1 VANNKSAKKR
11 IQIAERNRLINKS
24 YKSTV
29 RTLTKK
35 TLENCEKYK
44 KNPNEDNKNLVK
56 TSLNKAF
63 SLIDK
68 AIKKNVLHKNNG
80 ANKKSKI
87 NNFVKTGFSLT
98 VLFVFITILV
108 SIFTLNYYDKTL
120 VEVDFLHGFAES
132 FLTLSDFVILF
143 GFIKLLNSLEVNNS

>member
-1 VANNKSAKKR
+1 MANNKSAKKR
-11 IQIAERNRLINKS
+11 IQIAERNRLVNKS

-29 RTLTKK
+29 KTLTKK

-44 KNPNEDNKNLVK
+44 KDPNKDNENLVK

-68 AIKKNVLHKNNG
+68 AVKKNVIHKNNG

-87 NNFVKTGFSLT
+87 NNFVKN
-98 VLFVFITILV
+98 
-108 SIFTLNYYDKTL
+108 TLIAK
-120 VEVDFLHGFAES
+120 
-132 FLTLSDFVILF
+132 
-143 GFIKLLNSLEVNNS
+143 

>member
-1 VANNKSAKKR
+1 MANNKSAKKR

-29 RTLTKK
+29 RTFTKK
-35 TLENCEKYK
+35 TLENCEKYNK
-44 KNPNEDNKNLVK
+44 DPNEDNKLLVQ

-68 AIKKNVLHKNNG
+68 AVKKNVLHRNTG

-87 NNFVKTGFSLT
+87 NNFVKNT
-98 VLFVFITILV
+98 
-108 SIFTLNYYDKTL
+108 
-120 VEVDFLHGFAES
+120 
-132 FLTLSDFVILF
+132 LTL
-143 GFIKLLNSLEVNNS
+143 K

>member
-1 VANNKSAKKR
+1 MANNKSAKKR

-29 RTLTKK
+29 RTFTKK
-35 TLENCEKYK
+35 TLDYCEIYK
-44 KNPNEDNKNLVK
+44 KDPNETNENLVK

-68 AIKKNVLHKNNG
+68 AVKKNVLHKNNG

-87 NNFVKTGFSLT
+87 NNLVKITLT
-98 VLFVFITILV
+98 
-108 SIFTLNYYDKTL
+108 SK
-120 VEVDFLHGFAES
+120 
-132 FLTLSDFVILF
+132 
-143 GFIKLLNSLEVNNS
+143 

>member
-1 VANNKSAKKR
+1 MANNKSAKKR

-35 TLENCEKYK
+35 TLENCNNYK
-44 KNPNEDNKNLVK
+44 KDPNEDNKNLVT
-56 TSLNKAF
+56 TSLSNVF

-68 AIKKNVLHKNNG
+68 AVKKNVLHKNNG

-87 NNFVKTGFSLT
+87 NSFVKTTLT
-98 VLFVFITILV
+98 T
-108 SIFTLNYYDKTL
+108 K
-120 VEVDFLHGFAES
+120 
-132 FLTLSDFVILF
+132 
-143 GFIKLLNSLEVNNS
+143 

>member
-1 VANNKSAKKR
+1 MANNKSAKKR
-11 IQIAERNRLINKS
+11 IQIAERNRLTNKS

-44 KNPNEDNKNLVK
+44 KAPNEENKILVK

-68 AIKKNVLHKNNG
+68 AVKKNVLHKNNG
-80 ANKKSKI
+80 ANRKSKI
-87 NNFVKTGFSLT
+87 NNFVKTT
-98 VLFVFITILV
+98 
-108 SIFTLNYYDKTL
+108 FTSK
-120 VEVDFLHGFAES
+120 
-132 FLTLSDFVILF
+132 
-143 GFIKLLNSLEVNNS
+143 

>member
-1 VANNKSAKKR
+1 MANNKSAKKR

-29 RTLTKK
+29 KTLTKK

-44 KNPNEDNKNLVK
+44 KEPSEDNKNLVSA
-56 TSLNKAF
+56 SLNKTF

-68 AIKKNVLHKNNG
+68 AVKKNILHKNNG

-87 NNFVKTGFSLT
+87 NNFVKTTLT
-98 VLFVFITILV
+98 A
-108 SIFTLNYYDKTL
+108 K
-120 VEVDFLHGFAES
+120 
-132 FLTLSDFVILF
+132 
-143 GFIKLLNSLEVNNS
+143 

>member
-1 VANNKSAKKR
+1 MANNKSAKKR

-29 RTLTKK
+29 KTLTKK

-44 KNPNEDNKNLVK
+44 KDPNPDNKNLVQS
-56 TSLNKAF
+56 SLNSAF

-68 AIKKNVLHKNNG
+68 AVKKNVLHKNNG

-87 NNFVKTGFSLT
+87 NNFVKTTLT
-98 VLFVFITILV
+98 T
-108 SIFTLNYYDKTL
+108 K
-120 VEVDFLHGFAES
+120 
-132 FLTLSDFVILF
+132 
-143 GFIKLLNSLEVNNS
+143 

>member
-1 VANNKSAKKR
+1 MANNKSAKKR

-35 TLENCEKYK
+35 TFENCEQFK
-44 KNPNEDNKNLVK
+44 KEPNEDNKILVQ

-68 AIKKNVLHKNNG
+68 AVKKNVLHKNNA

-87 NNFVKTGFSLT
+87 NKLVKTT
-98 VLFVFITILV
+98 ITI
-108 SIFTLNYYDKTL
+108 K
-120 VEVDFLHGFAES
+120 
-132 FLTLSDFVILF
+132 
-143 GFIKLLNSLEVNNS
+143 

>member
-1 VANNKSAKKR
+1 MANNKSAKKR

-29 RTLTKK
+29 KTFTKK

-44 KNPNEDNKNLVK
+44 KEPTNDNKDKVK
-56 TSLNKAF
+56 TSLNKTF

-68 AIKKNVLHKNNG
+68 AVKKNVLHKNNG

-87 NNFVKTGFSLT
+87 NNVVKTILT
-98 VLFVFITILV
+98 T
-108 SIFTLNYYDKTL
+108 K
-120 VEVDFLHGFAES
+120 
-132 FLTLSDFVILF
+132 
-143 GFIKLLNSLEVNNS
+143 

>member
-1 VANNKSAKKR
+1 MANNKSAKKR

-35 TLENCEKYK
+35 TLENCAKYK
-44 KNPNEDNKNLVK
+44 KEPNEDNKNLVIA
-56 TSLNKAF
+56 SLNRAF

-68 AIKKNVLHKNNG
+68 AVKKNILHKNNG

-87 NNFVKTGFSLT
+87 NNSVK
-98 VLFVFITILV
+98 
-108 SIFTLNYYDKTL
+108 KTL
-120 VEVDFLHGFAES
+120 
-132 FLTLSDFVILF
+132 TT
-143 GFIKLLNSLEVNNS
+143 K

>member
-1 VANNKSAKKR
+1 MANNKSAKKR

-44 KNPNEDNKNLVK
+44 NNPNEVNKDLVK

-68 AIKKNVLHKNNG
+68 AVKKNVLHKNNG

-87 NNFVKTGFSLT
+87 NNFVKT
-98 VLFVFITILV
+98 VFT
-108 SIFTLNYYDKTL
+108 TK
-120 VEVDFLHGFAES
+120 
-132 FLTLSDFVILF
+132 
-143 GFIKLLNSLEVNNS
+143 

>member
-1 VANNKSAKKR
+1 MISSRFICYDKKSYINVPSVANNKSAKKR

-35 TLENCEKYK
+35 TLENCAKYK
-44 KNPNEDNKNLVK
+44 KDPSDDNKNLVK
-56 TSLNKAF
+56 TSLNKTF

-68 AIKKNVLHKNNG
+68 AVKKNVLHKNSG

-87 NNFVKTGFSLT
+87 NNFVKTTLT
-98 VLFVFITILV
+98 T
-108 SIFTLNYYDKTL
+108 K
-120 VEVDFLHGFAES
+120 
-132 FLTLSDFVILF
+132 
-143 GFIKLLNSLEVNNS
+143 

>member
-1 VANNKSAKKR
+1 MIISQSICYDSFSLSIYSVANNKSAKKR

-44 KNPNEDNKNLVK
+44 KEPNDDNKILVK
-56 TSLNKAF
+56 NSLNKAF

-68 AIKKNVLHKNNG
+68 AVKKNVLHKNNG
-80 ANKKSKI
+80 ANRKSKI
-87 NNFVKTGFSLT
+87 NNVVKTTLT
-98 VLFVFITILV
+98 A
-108 SIFTLNYYDKTL
+108 K
-120 VEVDFLHGFAES
+120 
-132 FLTLSDFVILF
+132 
-143 GFIKLLNSLEVNNS
+143 

>member
-1 VANNKSAKKR
+1 MANNKSAKKR

-35 TLENCEKYK
+35 TLEYCEKYK
-44 KNPNEDNKNLVK
+44 KTPNEDNKTLVK

-68 AIKKNVLHKNNG
+68 AVKKNVLHKNNG

-87 NNFVKTGFSLT
+87 NKLVKT
-98 VLFVFITILV
+98 IL
-108 SIFTLNYYDKTL
+108 IAK
-120 VEVDFLHGFAES
+120 
-132 FLTLSDFVILF
+132 
-143 GFIKLLNSLEVNNS
+143 